1 MTQQGLG
8 HHRHMVDRPLSND
21 TLGKKGERRFG
32 ELCDDANLIAN
43 TADHDRAGWD
53 YIVDFRLPTDGKGL
67 DARPAP
73 ISARV
78 QVKTQWDDQTAVKLR
93 LTSAE
98 HLVKHNGPSFI
109 CVLSVN
115 SDLEFTG
122 LRLIHCRGQVLEL
135 VLKRLR
141 RAEADGEKPN
151 QIDLHLNPSHYAD
164 QIPAHH
170 EALRAA
176 LETVCSTNHLSYLQ
190 AKQAELNNL
199 GFDTSFID
207 LKATFMGSEDD
218 LVDAFLGLRS
228 IDAKDVSATQ
238 KRFGISLPFEGIPM
252 TQGTFLFEP
261 HAEKCDL
268 MLNVNGETW
277 SFKAKVIRPP
287 SLIAEQAQRPKFLI
301 RTDLFQITIMQER
314 KPSATLYTF
323 SFRMLESATLEKH
336 KPAAWAGLYAV
347 FSTITEEKVEMS
359 FKPRGEKRIRFTLD
373 LNGSPERQ
381 SRWRILAALAHAA
394 SRVFG
399 AAGAPNAKVGMQ
411 ELMDASS
418 EIQTAYGLLA
428 SPERLTRLSFIT
440 SSEIALPNEQPI
452 DAFLGHA
459 FTVGE
464 HVIACGIRTVI
475 KGEKLE
481 NGDTGWTS
489 EPAVFDGIQRVGS
502 SSAFQRF
509 VRNRSP
515 ASCTLLSGTYQ
526 SGMDIF
532 YRGAAEAN

>member
-1 MTQQGLG
+1 
-8 HHRHMVDRPLSND
+8 MVDRPLSND
-21 TLGKKGERRFG
+21 ALGKKGERRFG

-53 YIVDFRLPTDGKGL
+53 YIVDFRLPTDGKRL

-78 QVKTQWDDQTAVKLR
+78 QVKTQWDDQSAVKLR

-115 SDLEFTG
+115 SKLEFTG
-122 LRLIHCRGQVLEL
+122 IRLIHCRGPVLEL
-135 VLKRLR
+135 VLRRLR

-151 QIDLHLNPSHYAD
+151 LIDLYLNPSHYAD
-164 QIPAHH
+164 QLPANHN
-170 EALRAA
+170 ALRSA
-176 LETVCSTNHLSYLQ
+176 LEAVCSTDHLAYLN
-190 AKQAELNNL
+190 AKQVELNSL
-199 GFDTSFID
+199 GFDAGFMD
-207 LKATFMGSEDD
+207 LKATFVGSEDD

-228 IDAKDVSATQ
+228 IDAKEVSATQ

-252 TQGTFLFEP
+252 TEGTFHFEP
-261 HAEKCDL
+261 NAEKCDL
-268 MLNVNGETW
+268 SLKVNGETW
-277 SFKAKVIRPP
+277 SFKAKVIKPP
-287 SLIAEQAQRPKFLI
+287 SLIVEQATRPKFLI
-301 RTDLFQITIMQER
+301 RTDLFQITITQER
-314 KPSATLYTF
+314 RSTAHLYTF
-323 SFRMLESATLEKH
+323 SFKMRESATLEKH
-336 KPAAWAGLYAV
+336 KPSAWASLYAV
-347 FSTITEEKVEMS
+347 FSTVTEEKVEMS
-359 FKPRGEKRIRFTLD
+359 FKPRGGKRIRFTLD
-373 LNGSPERQ
+373 LNASPERQ
-381 SRWRILAALAHAA
+381 SRWKALAALAKAA
-394 SRVFG
+394 SQVFD

-428 SPERLTRLSFIT
+428 SPERLTRLSFST
-440 SSEIALPNEQPI
+440 APEIALPSGRPI

-475 KGEKLE
+475 KGEALE
-481 NGDTGWTS
+481 NGDTDWTS
-489 EPAVFDGIQRVGS
+489 EPAMFDGIERVGS
-502 SSAFQRF
+502 RSAFQRF
-509 VRNRSP
+509 VSNRSP
-515 ASCTLLSGTYQ
+515 ASCTLLSGAYQ

-532 YRGAAEAN
+532 YREPVAAD